1 MADFGYNDLKKKQN
15 KQYYNQE
22 KNNLRKEMSQLEL
35 ELQKF
40 ERGNIKPPSR
50 QKANTS
56 GSEDTNTN

>member
-40 ERGNIKPPSR
+40 ERGNVKPPFRS
-50 QKANTS
+50 KENTS
-56 GSEDTNTN
+56 GSEDTNKN